1 MGELFKIQHTL
12 DEMMERMGVTIVLD
26 GDNLS
31 EEDKREAEKHGD
43 IVKVTKKEEKG
54 EEEA

>member
-43 IVKVTKKEEKG
+43 IVKVTKKETRD
-54 EEEA
+54 EE